1 MDILQKSKNNQRRIG
16 LTGGIASGKTT
27 ITNYIRKYKNI
38 PILDA
43 DNLSRE
49 LIKPNTYGY
58 KKILDYFGNKIIDN
72 TNNSERV
79 INRKLLRKI
88 IFKHSESKEWIEKL
102 LHPLIKEKMIEECSQ
117 YKINQTISLD
127 IPLWFEA
134 KFEDICTEIWL
145 VKCPKELQKKR
156 LIKRDKISEK
166 EAYDSINLQLNFE
179 EKRKFSDII
188 LDNSDD
194 QNKWIKTIRE
204 LLWSFSYS
212 IFLQEVYLQV

>member
-1 MDILQKSKNNQRRIG
+1 MDILQQTKNNQRRIG

-72 TNNSERV
+72 KNNSERA

-88 IFKHSESKEWIEKL
+88 IFKHTESKEWIEKL

-117 YKINQTISLD
+117 YKNNQTIVLV
-127 IPLWFEA
+127 IPLLFEA

-145 VKCPKELQKKR
+145 VKCPKEQQKKD
-156 LIKRDKISEK
+156 LSKEIKLAKK
-166 EAYDSINLQLNFE
+166 
-179 EKRKFSDII
+179 KHMI
-188 LDNSDD
+188 L
-194 QNKWIKTIRE
+194 
-204 LLWSFSYS
+204 
-212 IFLQEVYLQV
+212 

>member
-27 ITNYIRKYKNI
+27 ITNYIRKHKNI

-43 DNLSRE
+43 DDLSRE

-58 KKILDYFGNKIIDN
+58 EKILNYFGNQIIN
-72 TNNSERV
+72 NKNNSEKT
-79 INRKLLRKI
+79 INRKLLRNI
-88 IFKHSESKEWIEKL
+88 IFKHAKSKEWIEKL

-117 YKINQTISLD
+117 YKNNQIILMV
-127 IPLWFEA
+127 IPLLFEA

-145 VKCPKELQKKR
+145 IKCPRETQKKR
-156 LIKRDKISEK
+156 LIMRDKISEK
-166 EAYDSINLQLNFE
+166 EAHETINLQLSFE
-179 EKRKFSDII
+179 EKRELSDII

-194 QNKWIKTIRE
+194 QNKWINTIKKI
-204 LLWSFSYS
+204 L
-212 IFLQEVYLQV
+212 